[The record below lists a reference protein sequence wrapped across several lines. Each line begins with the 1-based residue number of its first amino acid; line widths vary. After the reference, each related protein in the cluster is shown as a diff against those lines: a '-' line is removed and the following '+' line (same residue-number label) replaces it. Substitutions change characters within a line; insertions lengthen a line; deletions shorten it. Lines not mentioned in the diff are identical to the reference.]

1 TQELAEKMYN
11 GCHTTKK
18 VKEQTARK
26 YNHHIKKKAKQETN
40 WNSNITFDNFDRTI
54 STDCNTMTC
63 NDSNGIT
70 FNHLTAPSPNDSDTI
85 IPNDSNSITYN
96 ESEHNNQDD
105 DNSEVLLKYDL
116 DEVHE
121 IIAK

>member
-1 TQELAEKMYN
+1 
-11 GCHTTKK
+11 
-18 VKEQTARK
+18 
-26 YNHHIKKKAKQETN
+26 
-40 WNSNITFDNFDRTI
+40 
-54 STDCNTMTC
+54 MTC
-63 NDSNGIT
+63 NDSNDIT

-96 ESEHNNQDD
+96 ESENNNQDD